1 MDAKKLKTLFR
12 RYPKIKLAYLFGS
25 RANGK
30 VGPLSDY
37 DFAFYLGEKDSEKR
51 FDLKLELITKLS
63 SLLKTEHIDV
73 VILND
78 TQSPEFKYNIIQEG
92 KLLYQREPFKVI
104 VEPQILS
111 EYFDLCFWKFSRPK
125 FSHT

>member
-1 MDAKKLKTLFR
+1 MDTKKLTALFKK
-12 RYPKIKLAYLFGS
+12 YPAIKLVYLFGS
-25 RANGK
+25 RASGK

-37 DFAFYLGEKDSEKR
+37 DFAFYLGEKDGEKR
-51 FDLKLELITKLS
+51 FDLKLEFITKLS

-104 VEPQILS
+104 VEPQILE
-111 EYFDLCFWKFSRPK
+111 EYFDFYHSLKRHGLTK
-125 FSHT
+125 A